1 MKIILTLLLLFSA
14 ISVRAYVLTQ
24 GNDKSYIRWPELSPN
39 ITFYINPAN
48 NDGISDAEV
57 LSIVSSSAGEWN
69 SNSGVNIGMIPT
81 TVTGIDGRNEI
92 SFSSNSLYFSG
103 TGVVGLTN
111 VAFREQDGTILE
123 TDILLNDSVLF
134 FGSSTLMTLAPSQN
148 YLGNV
153 LSHELGHAIGLGHS
167 QVHSTTMFYKLY
179 RGQHSLEHDDIA
191 GAQAFYPTSTSG
203 TITGKVVGSSQLIGV
218 IGTHVEAVSAKTGK
232 VLSSAITDENGFF
245 QILSLPLDDQYF
257 LYYKPL
263 KVLDSLPGIYSDSRK
278 DFCNS
283 SSDYRGGF
291 FQSCYNRDEGYP
303 MGIDVTSTTTNVN
316 VGNLSIQCGLKVP
329 PDYFLSKNSIFEL
342 DIIDDFGNAGN
353 TFVGFYTDSQINSN
367 QEDEIHV
374 DLTNYDVNSDDLY
387 LDVKLVYQPFY
398 SEMYLEMDVEFV
410 SNPTQSFPES
420 PVEYNSDKNP
430 VLDLHERFVL
440 NNIDNTENYFK
451 FIIKPTSLLSFLSG
465 YSSFPVPVRT
475 DFFPELTTFGDNL
488 HFYLM
493 IVTISKKN
501 LDGSFTTQS
510 TRRYDLSDNSSC
522 ADGSL
527 TYKVSANTYGQSG
540 SSLRKLDQSDD
551 LGLPVACGSINF
563 IDRDPPSGGLRNG
576 MLVGL
581 VFSFLTLVLY
591 RFRFD
596 GP

>member
-57 LSIVSSSAGEWN
+57 LSIVSSSASEWN

-218 IGTHVEAVSAKTGK
+218 IGTQVEAVSAKTGK
-232 VLSSAITDENGFF
+232 VLSSAITDEDGFF
-245 QILSLPLDDQYF
+245 RS
-257 LYYKPL
+257 
-263 KVLDSLPGIYSDSRK
+263 
-278 DFCNS
+278 
-283 SSDYRGGF
+283 
-291 FQSCYNRDEGYP
+291 
-303 MGIDVTSTTTNVN
+303 
-316 VGNLSIQCGLKVP
+316 
-329 PDYFLSKNSIFEL
+329 
-342 DIIDDFGNAGN
+342 
-353 TFVGFYTDSQINSN
+353 
-367 QEDEIHV
+367 
-374 DLTNYDVNSDDLY
+374 
-387 LDVKLVYQPFY
+387 
-398 SEMYLEMDVEFV
+398 
-410 SNPTQSFPES
+410 
-420 PVEYNSDKNP
+420 
-430 VLDLHERFVL
+430 
-440 NNIDNTENYFK
+440 
-451 FIIKPTSLLSFLSG
+451 
-465 YSSFPVPVRT
+465 
-475 DFFPELTTFGDNL
+475 
-488 HFYLM
+488 
-493 IVTISKKN
+493 
-501 LDGSFTTQS
+501 
-510 TRRYDLSDNSSC
+510 
-522 ADGSL
+522 
-527 TYKVSANTYGQSG
+527 
-540 SSLRKLDQSDD
+540 
-551 LGLPVACGSINF
+551 
-563 IDRDPPSGGLRNG
+563 
-576 MLVGL
+576 
-581 VFSFLTLVLY
+581 
-591 RFRFD
+591 
-596 GP
+596 